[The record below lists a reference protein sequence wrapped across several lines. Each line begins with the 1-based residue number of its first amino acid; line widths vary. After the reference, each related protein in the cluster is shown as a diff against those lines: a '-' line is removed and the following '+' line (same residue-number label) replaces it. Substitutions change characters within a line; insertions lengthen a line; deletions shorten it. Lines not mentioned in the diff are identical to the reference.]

1 MTRTH
6 NALFLCFENLNEIG
20 GITNK
25 ILYQKEALQN
35 NGFKTFLSSI
45 KKDQYGNSS
54 FFIDDKK
61 LISHKSNFLGKLKRL
76 DLHFLYKWIKA
87 NEINLLYV
95 RYNRGANPFFVKL
108 FKDLKKLGVTIFLEI
123 PTYPYDK
130 ELISKSRFDRII
142 ISVEKTYRSKL
153 AKYIDRIV
161 TFSQDNFIWDVP
173 TVKILNG
180 VDINSIPLKKEI
192 HTASITLIGVAS
204 ILFWHG
210 YDRVIEGLKLYYGTN
225 PKTKVYFNVI
235 GGNSGNENYLS
246 LKHKVKELNLE
257 NYVKFF
263 GELKGKQLDAVFDIS
278 DIGVGSLGRHRTG
291 IYTFQALKNV
301 EYAMRGIPFI
311 YSENSP
317 LFDNEAYIMHCIPD
331 DSPIDIKGIV
341 DFYNTL
347 SMTPAEIRQNC
358 QSKGVSWDEQFKKI
372 TTEYRILN
380 QNHKRHSPSIL

>member
-1 MTRTH
+1 MTEPH

-25 ILYQKEALQN
+25 ILYQKKALQN

-45 KKDQYGNSS
+45 KKDQRGNVFFYIDEEKLAS
-54 FFIDDKK
+54 F
-61 LISHKSNFLGKLKRL
+61 KSTIIGKLKRL
-76 DLHFLYKWIKA
+76 DLHFIYEWVKA
-87 NEINLLYV
+87 NEISLLYV

-108 FKDLKKLGVTIFLEI
+108 FKDLKKLGLTIFLEI

-130 ELISKSRFDRII
+130 ELISKSRFDYII
-142 ISVEKTYRSKL
+142 TAIEKNYRRKL

-161 TFSQDNFIWDVP
+161 TFSQDNFIWGVP
-173 TVKILNG
+173 TIKILNG
-180 VDINSIPLKKEI
+180 VDTNSIPRKKET

-210 YDRVIEGLKLYYGTN
+210 YDRVIEGLKLYYSTN
-225 PKTKVYFNVI
+225 PKIKVYFNVV
-235 GGNSGNENYLS
+235 GGNMRNENYLN
-246 LKHKVKELNLE
+246 LKQKVKELNLD

-263 GELKGKQLDAVFDIS
+263 GELKGKQLDAIFDIS

-291 IYTFQALKNV
+291 ICTFQALKNV
-301 EYAMRGIPFI
+301 EYAIRGIPFI

-317 LFDNEAYIMHCIPD
+317 LFDNEAYIMHCPPD
-331 DSPIDIKGIV
+331 DSPINIMGIV
-341 DFYNTL
+341 DFYNML

-358 QSKGVSWDEQFKKI
+358 QSKGVSWDEQFKII
-372 TTEYRILN
+372 TTEYRLLN
-380 QNHKRHSPSIL
+380 QK

>member
-1 MTRTH
+1 MTETR
-6 NALFLCFENLNEIG
+6 NALFLSFENLDEIG

-45 KKDQYGNSS
+45 KKDQCGNVS
-54 FFIDDKK
+54 FYIDEEK
-61 LISHKSNFLGKLKRL
+61 LASFKSNFIGKLKRF
-76 DLHFLYKWIKA
+76 DLHFIYEWIKA
-87 NEINLLYV
+87 NEIRLLYV
-95 RYNRGANPFFVKL
+95 RYNRGANPLFVKL
-108 FKDLKKLGVTIFLEI
+108 FKDLKMLGMTIFLEI

-130 ELISKSRFDRII
+130 ELISKSRFDYII
-142 ISVEKTYRSKL
+142 TAIEKKYRRKL

-173 TVKILNG
+173 TIKILNG
-180 VDINSIPLKKEI
+180 VDTNSISLKKET

-210 YDRVIEGLKLYYGTN
+210 YDRVIEGLKLYYNTNTN
-225 PKTKVYFNVI
+225 PKTKVYFNVV
-235 GGNSGNENYLS
+235 GGNMGNENYLN
-246 LKHKVKELNLE
+246 LKQKVKELNLD
-257 NYVKFF
+257 NYVNFF
-263 GELKGKQLDAVFDIS
+263 GELKDKQLDAIFDIS

-301 EYAMRGIPFI
+301 EYAIRGIPFI

-317 LFDNEAYIMHCIPD
+317 LFDNEAYVMHCPPD
-331 DSPIDIKGIV
+331 DSPINIMGIV
-341 DFYNTL
+341 DFYNML

-358 QSKGVSWDEQFKKI
+358 QSKGVSWDEQFKII
-372 TTEYRILN
+372 TTEYRLLN
-380 QNHKRHSPSIL
+380 QKL

>member
-1 MTRTH
+1 MTEPH

-25 ILYQKEALQN
+25 ILYQKKALQN

-45 KKDQYGNSS
+45 KKDQRGNVFFYIDEEKLAS
-54 FFIDDKK
+54 F
-61 LISHKSNFLGKLKRL
+61 KSTIIGKLKRL
-76 DLHFLYKWIKA
+76 DLHFIYEWVKA
-87 NEINLLYV
+87 NEISLLYV

-108 FKDLKKLGVTIFLEI
+108 FKDLKKLGLTIFLEI

-130 ELISKSRFDRII
+130 ELISKSRFDYII
-142 ISVEKTYRSKL
+142 TAIEKNYRRKL

-161 TFSQDNFIWDVP
+161 TFSQDNFIWGVP
-173 TVKILNG
+173 TIKILNG
-180 VDINSIPLKKEI
+180 VDTNSIPRKKET

-210 YDRVIEGLKLYYGTN
+210 YDRVIEGLKLYYSTN
-225 PKTKVYFNVI
+225 PKIKVYFNVV
-235 GGNSGNENYLS
+235 GGNMRNENYLN
-246 LKHKVKELNLE
+246 LKQKVKELNLD

-263 GELKGKQLDAVFDIS
+263 GELKGKQLDAIFDIS

-301 EYAMRGIPFI
+301 EYAIRGIPFI

-317 LFDNEAYIMHCIPD
+317 LFDNEAYIMHCPPD
-331 DSPIDIKGIV
+331 DSPINIMGIV
-341 DFYNTL
+341 DFYNML

-358 QSKGVSWDEQFKKI
+358 QSKGVSWDEQFKII
-372 TTEYRILN
+372 TTEYRLLN
-380 QNHKRHSPSIL
+380 QK

>member
-1 MTRTH
+1 MTETR
-6 NALFLCFENLNEIG
+6 NALFLCFENLDEIG

-25 ILYQKEALQN
+25 ILSQKEALQN

-45 KKDQYGNSS
+45 KKDQCGNVS
-54 FFIDDKK
+54 FYIDEEK
-61 LISHKSNFLGKLKRL
+61 LASFKSNFIGKLKRF
-76 DLHFLYKWIKA
+76 DLHFIYEWIKA
-87 NEINLLYV
+87 NEIRLLYV
-95 RYNRGANPFFVKL
+95 RYNRGANPLFVKL
-108 FKDLKKLGVTIFLEI
+108 FKDLKMLGMTIFLEI

-130 ELISKSRFDRII
+130 ELISKSRFDYII
-142 ISVEKTYRSKL
+142 TAIEKKYRRKL

-173 TVKILNG
+173 TIKILNG
-180 VDINSIPLKKEI
+180 VDTNSIPLKKET

-210 YDRVIEGLKLYYGTN
+210 YDRVIEGLRLYYNAN
-225 PKTKVYFNVI
+225 PKTKVYFNVV
-235 GGNSGNENYLS
+235 GGNMGNENYLN
-246 LKHKVKELNLE
+246 LKQKVNQLNLD

-263 GELKGKQLDAVFDIS
+263 GELKGKQLDAIFDIS

-301 EYAMRGIPFI
+301 EYAIRGIPFI

-317 LFDNEAYIMHCIPD
+317 LFDNEAYVMHCPPD
-331 DSPIDIKGIV
+331 DSPINIMGIV
-341 DFYNTL
+341 DFYNML

-358 QSKGVSWDEQFKKI
+358 QSKGVSWDEQFKII
-372 TTEYRILN
+372 TTEYRLLN
-380 QNHKRHSPSIL
+380 QKL